1 MLELQDVPTEV
12 ANALAAGDFTPMN
25 VQGKVLNSTKLR
37 AKKSGRITRL
47 GARSLALA
55 CQLLG
60 ASRTQPGA
68 PIDHNVG
75 ARLQKVLGAWVSKD
89 EPWITVYHREVTR
102 EGKKRENCHYTMH
115 CLNFRRSSPRN

>member
-12 ANALAAGDFTPMN
+12 GNALVAGDFTPMN
-25 VQGKVLNSTKLR
+25 DKAKELNLTRLH
-37 AKKSGRITRL
+37 AKSSGHISRL
-47 GARSLALA
+47 GARSIALA

-75 ARLQKVLGAWVSKD
+75 ACLEKALGSWISKG
-89 EPWITVYHREVTR
+89 EPWITVYHRQVNIE
-102 EGKKRENCHYTMH
+102 H
-115 CLNFRRSSPRN
+115 